1 MHGILDIEDLNTGT
15 ILKQG
20 DKTTLRFKLVDYDR
34 DNLSL
39 SGQSVDVVL
48 LTPDYMQKTT
58 IASAK
63 VGTDNVV
70 SFEIT
75 ADLLPGEYF
84 MEFVVSNGQIFPS
97 EHRSYFAITP
107 SSKDD
112 GVNLIQMYGK
122 EQLIQEVIPKVEKAS
137 AEEVVRVATPRI
149 IPKINSSGTWVVDGK
164 DTKVKATGPKGDA
177 FEYSDFTPAQLA
189 ALKGEKGGQGD
200 IGPRGVPGPKGDP
213 LTIKTT
219 ASLSN
224 GDTKITFSD
233 GKTLTIP
240 KGDSITVTG
249 QTKDSSG
256 NTVVTFSDGQKV
268 TINKG
273 DRGFKGDNLTIKS
286 TAIDSQ
292 GNTVITFSDDTKVT
306 INKGETGDR
315 GLRGLKGDSVTIS
328 STTKDSQG
336 NTVITF
342 SDGTKTTINKGDKGD
357 PLTFDDLTPEQIN
370 QIKAKDVD
378 LSNYAT
384 KDDLSKVD
392 VSGQLA
398 NYAKKD
404 HTHRIQ
410 DMDDWNEIEKTF
422 QYYDDEIGKKAEK
435 DHTHSISDITN
446 LQTTLNDKATKS
458 AFSKLVFD
466 LSGKSEL
473 DHKHSIADITNLQTA
488 LNSKASA
495 NHTHA
500 EYLKKGDPIQLTASQ
515 KAELKGEPGKQG
527 NPGTPGRDGTSITTW
542 TGTQAEYDRIY
553 NKSSTTLYIIT
564 EG

>member
-20 DKTTLRFKLVDYDR
+20 DKTTLRFRLVDYDR

-63 VGTDNVV
+63 VDTDNIV

-75 ADLLPGEYF
+75 ADILPGEYF

-107 SSKDD
+107 SSKDS

-122 EQLIQEVIPKVEKAS
+122 DQLIEEIVPKVEKAS
-137 AEEVVRVATPRI
+137 AEEVVRIATPRR

-164 DTKVKATGPKGDA
+164 DTNVQATGPKGDA

-189 ALKGEKGGQGD
+189 ALKGEKGDQGD
-200 IGPRGVPGPKGDP
+200 IGPRGVPGPNGDP

-286 TAIDSQ
+286 TTNDSQ
-292 GNTVITFSDDTKVT
+292 GNTIITFSDDTKVT
-306 INKGETGDR
+306 INKGDKGDR
-315 GLRGLKGDSVTIS
+315 GLRGLKGDSLTIS

-342 SDGTKTTINKGDKGD
+342 SDGTKTTIKKGDKGD
-357 PLTFDDLTPEQIN
+357 PLTFDDLTPEQIEK
-370 QIKAKDVD
+370 IKAKDVD

-384 KDDLSKVD
+384 KDDLAEID

-398 NYAKKD
+398 DYAKKD
-404 HTHRIQ
+404 HTHDVTDIDGLVSMLDEQ
-410 DMDDWNEIEKTF
+410 AQGINQSVSETF
-422 QYYDDEIGKKAEK
+422 AHKA
-435 DHTHSISDITN
+435 
-446 LQTTLNDKATKS
+446 DK
-458 AFSKLVFD
+458 
-466 LSGKSEL
+466 
-473 DHKHSIADITNLQTA
+473 DHKHTITDVDGLQGA
-488 LNSKASA
+488 LDGKAPKG
-495 NHTHA
+495 HTHD
-500 EYLKKGDPIQLTASQ
+500 EYLKKGDPITLTTAQ
-515 KAELKGEPGKQG
+515 KAELKGDRGAT
-527 NPGTPGRDGTSITTW
+527 GTPGKDGASITTW
-542 TGTQAEYDRIY
+542 TGTQAQYDRISS
-553 NKSSTTLYIIT
+553 KSNTTLYIIR
-564 EG
+564 G

>member
-20 DKTTLRFKLVDYDR
+20 DKTTLRFRLVDYDR

-48 LTPDYMQKTT
+48 LTPDFMQKTT

-122 EQLIQEVIPKVEKAS
+122 DQLIQEIVPKVEKAS
-137 AEEVVRVATPRI
+137 AEEVVRIATPRI
-149 IPKINSSGTWVVDGK
+149 IPKINTSGTWVVDGK
-164 DTKVKATGPKGDA
+164 DTNVQATGPKGDA

-189 ALKGEKGGQGD
+189 ALKGEKGDQGD
-200 IGPRGVPGPKGDP
+200 IGPRGVPGPNGDP

-240 KGDSITVTG
+240 KGAT
-249 QTKDSSG
+249 
-256 NTVVTFSDGQKV
+256 
-268 TINKG
+268 G
-273 DRGFKGDNLTIKS
+273 DRGVKGDNL
-286 TAIDSQ
+286 
-292 GNTVITFSDDTKVT
+292 
-306 INKGETGDR
+306 
-315 GLRGLKGDSVTIS
+315 TIS

-357 PLTFDDLTPEQIN
+357 PLKFDDLTPAQIE

-398 NYAKKD
+398 DYAKKD
-404 HTHRIQ
+404 DVNSEFVKNVGVNSEGVIVFHKNGQWYRMNEDTSYHRPLAFKDHKHTITDVDGLQGELDGKARSTHTHT
-410 DMDDWNEIEKTF
+410 DLVKGVGVDSEGEIAYLLGNAWKRTSNIP
-422 QYYDDEIGKKAEK
+422 YKRKVALK
-435 DHTHSISDITN
+435 DHT
-446 LQTTLNDKATKS
+446 
-458 AFSKLVFD
+458 
-466 LSGKSEL
+466 
-473 DHKHSIADITNLQTA
+473 HSIADITNLQTT
-488 LNSKASA
+488 LNSKASIS
-495 NHTHA
+495 HTHS

-527 NPGTPGRDGTSITTW
+527 NPGTPGKDGTSITTW
-542 TGTQAEYDRIY
+542 TGTQAEYDRISS
-553 NKSSTTLYIIT
+553 KSNTTLYIIR
-564 EG
+564 G

>member
-20 DKTTLRFKLVDYDR
+20 DKTTLRFRLVDYDR

-48 LTPDYMQKTT
+48 LTPDYAQKTT

-63 VGTDNVV
+63 VGTDNIV

-107 SSKDD
+107 SSKDS

-122 EQLIQEVIPKVEKAS
+122 DQLIQEIVPKVEKAS

-164 DTKVKATGPKGDA
+164 DTNVQATGPKGDA

-189 ALKGEKGGQGD
+189 ALKGEKGDQGD
-200 IGPRGVPGPKGDP
+200 IGPRGLPGSKGDP

-240 KGDSITVTG
+240 KGAT
-249 QTKDSSG
+249 
-256 NTVVTFSDGQKV
+256 
-268 TINKG
+268 G
-273 DRGFKGDNLTIKS
+273 DRGVKGDNL
-286 TAIDSQ
+286 
-292 GNTVITFSDDTKVT
+292 
-306 INKGETGDR
+306 
-315 GLRGLKGDSVTIS
+315 TIS
-328 STTKDSQG
+328 STTKDSKG
-336 NTVITF
+336 NTIITF

-357 PLTFDDLTPEQIN
+357 PLKFDDLTPAQIE

-398 NYAKKD
+398 DYAKKD
-404 HTHRIQ
+404 DVNSEFVKNVGVNSEGVIVFHKNGQWYRMNEDTSYHRPLAFKDHKHTITDVDGLQ
-410 DMDDWNEIEKTF
+410 GELD
-422 QYYDDEIGKKAEK
+422 GKAPK
-435 DHTHSISDITN
+435 DHTHSDYATMEYVSTLNDIILKTVAGLSGKSDLDHKHSISDITN
-446 LQTTLNDKATKS
+446 LQT
-458 AFSKLVFD
+458 
-466 LSGKSEL
+466 E
-473 DHKHSIADITNLQTA
+473 
-488 LNSKASA
+488 LNSKAGVS
-495 NHTHA
+495 HTHS
-500 EYLKKGDPIQLTASQ
+500 EYLKKGDPIELTASQ
-515 KAELKGEPGKQG
+515 KSELKGEPGKQG

-542 TGTQAEYDRIY
+542 TGTQAEYDRIRS
-553 NKSSTTLYIIT
+553 KSNTTLYIIK
-564 EG
+564 G